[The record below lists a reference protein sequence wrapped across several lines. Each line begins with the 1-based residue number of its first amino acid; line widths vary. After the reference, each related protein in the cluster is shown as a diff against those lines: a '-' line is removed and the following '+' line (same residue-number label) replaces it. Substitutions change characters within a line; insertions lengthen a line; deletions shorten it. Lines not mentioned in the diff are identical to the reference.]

1 MSVLYPVR
9 KALCQQKVPLKSSH
23 LKYVW
28 SSNNQMKC
36 THQNILRG
44 PTPHY
49 KYFTTW
55 SLINLRS
62 SGLLSAI
69 SIAYES
75 NCSATSLSGELT
87 AFQKRTQHLNAR
99 TASSQWVVVIPSS
112 LTWLNTP
119 VASKNSTPSS
129 ITWFKLDKMVN
140 TLDFTFAYGSI
151 LSGSKGD
158 SASWRESLRLSWAQA
173 RNTFRSSVALL
184 LDNNFWWQ
192 FQDGHLELRIIDPV
206 NQVKGFKASV
216 IARIAA
222 HTWIQFLILE
232 GSLVNNWFNH
242 VMTNTSTNIMSI
254 TGMPA

>member
-1 MSVLYPVR
+1 MNCYNYHMSVLYPVR

-44 PTPHY
+44 PHT
-49 KYFTTW
+49 
-55 SLINLRS
+55 
-62 SGLLSAI
+62 I
-69 SIAYES
+69 SISQPGRWLISEVPVAYRLSPLRMNQTAQQPVWVES
-75 NCSATSLSGELT
+75 LQLFNKGLSS
-87 AFQKRTQHLNAR
+87 QHLNAR

-129 ITWFKLDKMVN
+129 ITWFKLDKMVD

-173 RNTFRSSVALL
+173 RNTFRSSVALI
-184 LDNNFWWQ
+184 LDNNSWWQ
-192 FQDGHLELRIIDPV
+192 YQDGHLELRIIDPV

-216 IARIAA
+216 IARITA
-222 HTWIQFLILE
+222 HTWIQLLILE
-232 GSLVNNWFNH
+232 RKKLG
-242 VMTNTSTNIMSI
+242 
-254 TGMPA
+254 